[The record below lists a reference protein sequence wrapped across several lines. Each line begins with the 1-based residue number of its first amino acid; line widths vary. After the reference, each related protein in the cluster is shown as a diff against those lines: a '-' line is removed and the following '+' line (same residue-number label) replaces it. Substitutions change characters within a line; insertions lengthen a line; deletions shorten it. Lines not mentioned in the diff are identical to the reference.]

1 VTATHVRGRCPDRV
15 MVRASV
21 LYAEYVTSADSRQT
35 RSGASEP
42 AAAPEPGS
50 AASLQAFAVE
60 LRRMNGEINRM
71 THGFAAHQRLHPTDV
86 TALAAILDSPAP
98 LTPGAL
104 REHLGLTSG
113 AVTAC
118 LDRLERAGHI
128 RRARESADR
137 RVVHVYYEASARM
150 AARDYFMPLAEAT
163 DRARARFSEAELTTV
178 LRFLAAMN
186 EELSEAPPARR

>member
-1 VTATHVRGRCPDRV
+1 
-15 MVRASV
+15 M
-21 LYAEYVTSADSRQT
+21 TSADDRPNRST
-35 RSGASEP
+35 AADSGAP
-42 AAAPEPGS
+42 
-50 AASLQAFAVE
+50 LTDLHTFAVE

-71 THGFAAHQRLHPTDV
+71 THGFAASQRLHPTDV
-86 TALAAILDSPAP
+86 SALAAILDAPSP

-137 RVVHVYYEASARM
+137 RVVHVYYEASARA
-150 AARDYFMPLAEAT
+150 AARDYFLPLAEAT
-163 DRARARFSEAELTTV
+163 ARARERFGETELTTV

-186 EELSEAPPARR
+186 EELAAVPPAGR

>member
-1 VTATHVRGRCPDRV
+1 
-15 MVRASV
+15 M
-21 LYAEYVTSADSRQT
+21 TSADSRQT
-35 RSGASEP
+35 RNGASDP
-42 AAAPEPGS
+42 ATAPEAGS
-50 AASLQAFAVE
+50 AAGLQAFAVQ

-71 THGFAAHQRLHPTDV
+71 THGFAAHQQLHPTDV
-86 TALAAILDSPAP
+86 SALAAILDSPAP

-128 RRARESADR
+128 RRARESSDR
-137 RVVHVYYEASARM
+137 RVVHVHYEASARL

-163 DRARARFSEAELTTV
+163 ERARARFSEAELMTV
-178 LRFLAAMN
+178 LRFLTAMN
-186 EELSEAPPARR
+186 EELSEAPPARD

>member
-1 VTATHVRGRCPDRV
+1 
-15 MVRASV
+15 M
-21 LYAEYVTSADSRQT
+21 TSADSRQN
-35 RSGASEP
+35 RSSASD
-42 AAAPEPGS
+42 AAVAPEPGP
-50 AASLQAFAVE
+50 AAGLQAFAVE

-71 THGFAAHQRLHPTDV
+71 THGFAAHQQLHPTDV
-86 TALAAILDSPAP
+86 TALAAILDAPAP

-137 RVVHVYYEASARM
+137 RVVHVHYEASARM

-163 DRARARFSEAELTTV
+163 ARARARFSEAELSTV

-186 EELSEAPPARR
+186 EELSEAPAPRR

>member
-1 VTATHVRGRCPDRV
+1 MGTGQGYRRYGRG
-15 MVRASV
+15 AAV
-21 LYAEYVTSADSRQT
+21 LYAEHVTSADSRQT
-35 RSGASEP
+35 RGGTSDP
-42 AAAPEPGS
+42 TAAPEAGS
-50 AASLQAFAVE
+50 AAGLQAFAVQ

-71 THGFAAHQRLHPTDV
+71 THGFAAHQQLHPTDV
-86 TALAAILDSPAP
+86 SALAAILDAPAP

-128 RRARESADR
+128 RRARESSDR
-137 RVVHVYYEASARM
+137 RVVHVHYEASARL

-163 DRARARFSEAELTTV
+163 ERARARFSEAELTTV
-178 LRFLAAMN
+178 LRFLTALN